1 MVNKKINIKEEPV
14 MDQFKKRLIR
24 LWEKMVVFA
33 KWCESHGI
41 PKMLVE
47 TTLKLLCWW
56 ITHQ

>member
-1 MVNKKINIKEEPV
+1 MG
-14 MDQFKKRLIR
+14 QLKKRFIR

-47 TTLKLLCWW
+47 TALKLLYWW
-56 ITHQ
+56 IIHR

>member
-1 MVNKKINIKEEPV
+1 

-24 LWEKMVVFA
+24 LWEKIVVIT
-33 KWCESHGI
+33 KWCESHGF

-47 TTLKLLCWW
+47 TALKLLFWW

>member
-1 MVNKKINIKEEPV
+1 MG
-14 MDQFKKRLIR
+14 QFKKRLIR

-47 TTLKLLCWW
+47 TALKLLCWW